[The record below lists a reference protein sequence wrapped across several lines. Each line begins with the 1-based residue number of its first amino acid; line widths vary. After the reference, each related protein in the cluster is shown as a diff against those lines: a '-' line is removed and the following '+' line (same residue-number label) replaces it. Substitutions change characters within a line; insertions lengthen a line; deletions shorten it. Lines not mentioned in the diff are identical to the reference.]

1 MASTSNPK
9 LISTAVGRRKTSVAF
24 VRMYSNKEE
33 STVNGKPI
41 SQYFPGVIAKTQL
54 QLPFQAVEVTGK
66 YSASVKVSGGGPRGQ
81 LDAVVLGLARALV
94 VANAKFKPALRL
106 AGLLTRDP
114 RERQRRMVGT
124 GGKSR
129 RKKQSPKR

>member
-9 LISTAVGRRKTSVAF
+9 LISTAIGRRKTSVAS
-24 VRMYSNKEE
+24 VRLFSGKGET
-33 STVNGKPI
+33 TVNGKLI
-41 SQYFPGVIAKTQL
+41 SQYFPGVIAQTHL
-54 QLPFQAVEVTGK
+54 QLPFQTVEVSGK
-66 YSASVKVSGGGPRGQ
+66 YSASVKVSGGRPRGQ

-94 VANAKFKPALRL
+94 AANAKFKPALRL

-114 RERQRRMVGT
+114 RERQRRMVGM

-129 RKKQSPKR
+129 RRKQSPKR